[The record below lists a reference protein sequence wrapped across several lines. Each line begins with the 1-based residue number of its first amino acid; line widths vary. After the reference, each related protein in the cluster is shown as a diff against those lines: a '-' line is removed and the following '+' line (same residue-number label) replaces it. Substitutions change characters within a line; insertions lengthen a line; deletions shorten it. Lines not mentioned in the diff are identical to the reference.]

1 VDECE
6 VDGPVGAG
14 GPARSVQVVQVAAE
28 HLGARGGEGGGGQRS
43 ARLTR
48 SVPPPRAW
56 LVSSALPVS
65 WPALA
70 ER

>member
-1 VDECE
+1 MNARWTAPSELAARR
-6 VDGPVGAG
+6 AG
-14 GPARSVQVVQVAAE
+14 VQVVQVAAE